1 MNTHHAVANELDPS
15 ASDDLANDNLRHE
28 GQPHAMTGQEEAIIS
43 AAVLV
48 ATAFQLR
55 DEEALIQ
62 TLRKLADE
70 VDNLRAD

>member
-48 ATAFQLR
+48 ATLVWAQR
-55 DEEALIQ
+55 RVRVMEAVPLPMD
-62 TLRKLADE
+62 R
-70 VDNLRAD
+70 R